1 MNAVICYVWT
11 CLGEKRGS
19 RKEIVCAMVAGKYL
33 TARFP
38 GMKGTNESLI

>member
-19 RKEIVCAMVAGKYL
+19 RKEIICAMVAGKYL
-33 TARFP
+33 TASWRRER
-38 GMKGTNESLI
+38 KVSDL